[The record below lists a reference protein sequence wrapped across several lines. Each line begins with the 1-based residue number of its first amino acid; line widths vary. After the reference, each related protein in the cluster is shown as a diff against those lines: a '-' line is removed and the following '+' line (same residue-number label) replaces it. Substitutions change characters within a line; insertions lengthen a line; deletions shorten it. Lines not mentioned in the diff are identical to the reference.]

1 MFDYKKVEELYP
13 GAGVLMIEPQ
23 LIHKG
28 TDSQLKACDDG
39 TWFAEIKKDGALY
52 MYVKGL
58 GGENYLFGRTISKKT
73 GLLTEK
79 SANIPHIISV
89 LSQLPNGTI
98 LLGEIYYP
106 GKTSKDVT
114 SIMGCLPTK
123 AIERQKCGVKEEGNI
138 IIVFIYFTIGTD
150 RTNLSLKLLKQE
162 DELHQIKQ
170 EQPNYIGKSNLENRL
185 NYPQDEQRLKNLE
198 ETSIGFKNT
207 QDELHQQL
215 EQLIQQSMQ
224 LINETYFLQE
234 DNAKLKERIKII
246 STDNNLRK
254 NDLIK
259 LRNENR
265 ILKEEN
271 VKLNNDNSILEQKLK
286 NKQENNV
293 KDLEENNR
301 KTQTIENNDPDD
313 GPIARTTKFEKSEV
327 QTFVSRPTIRPAG
340 QSYQENNEFN
350 NSMNDKGQFKNFS
363 VKHS

>member
-1 MFDYKKVEELYP
+1 MEDNQEYNIQKYELNQEGEDYIL
-13 GAGVLMIEPQ
+13 
-23 LIHKG
+23 
-28 TDSQLKACDDG
+28 T
-39 TWFAEIKKDGALY
+39 
-52 MYVKGL
+52 
-58 GGENYLFGRTISKKT
+58 T
-73 GLLTEK
+73 GLINDNIKITCRDQRELTRTHYTNQFSLSDLSSK
-79 SANIPHIISV
+79 NIYFKLCESIEAAQI
-89 LSQLPNGTI
+89 
-98 LLGEIYYP
+98 EIN
-106 GKTSKDVT
+106 
-114 SIMGCLPTK
+114 K

-246 STDNNLRK
+246 RTDNTLRK
-254 NDLIK
+254 GDLIK

>member
-1 MFDYKKVEELYP
+1 MEDNQEYNIQKYELNQEGNDYIL
-13 GAGVLMIEPQ
+13 
-23 LIHKG
+23 
-28 TDSQLKACDDG
+28 T
-39 TWFAEIKKDGALY
+39 
-52 MYVKGL
+52 
-58 GGENYLFGRTISKKT
+58 T
-73 GLLTEK
+73 GLINDNIKITCRDQKELTRTYYTNQFSLSDLSSK
-79 SANIPHIISV
+79 NIYFKLCESIEAAQI
-89 LSQLPNGTI
+89 
-98 LLGEIYYP
+98 EIN
-106 GKTSKDVT
+106 
-114 SIMGCLPTK
+114 K

-138 IIVFIYFTIGTD
+138 IIVLIYFTIGTD
-150 RTNLSLKLLKQE
+150 RSNLSLKLLKQE
-162 DELHQIKQ
+162 DELYQIKQ

-185 NYPQDEQRLKNLE
+185 NYPQDEIRLKNLE
-198 ETSIGFKNT
+198 ETSIGIKNT

-350 NSMNDKGQFKNFS
+350 NSINDKGQFKNFS

>member
-1 MFDYKKVEELYP
+1 MEDNQEYNIQKYELNQEGKDYIL
-13 GAGVLMIEPQ
+13 
-23 LIHKG
+23 
-28 TDSQLKACDDG
+28 T
-39 TWFAEIKKDGALY
+39 
-52 MYVKGL
+52 
-58 GGENYLFGRTISKKT
+58 T
-73 GLLTEK
+73 GLINDNIKITCRDQKELTGTYYTNQFSLSDLSSK
-79 SANIPHIISV
+79 NIYFKLCESIEAAQI
-89 LSQLPNGTI
+89 
-98 LLGEIYYP
+98 EIN
-106 GKTSKDVT
+106 
-114 SIMGCLPTK
+114 K

-138 IIVFIYFTIGTD
+138 IIVLIYFTIGTD
-150 RTNLSLKLLKQE
+150 RSNLSLKLLKQE
-162 DELHQIKQ
+162 DELYQIKQ

-185 NYPQDEQRLKNLE
+185 NYPQDEIRLKNLE
-198 ETSIGFKNT
+198 ETSIGIKNT

-350 NSMNDKGQFKNFS
+350 NSINDKGQFKNFS

>member
-1 MFDYKKVEELYP
+1 MEDNQEYNIQKYELNQEGNDYIL
-13 GAGVLMIEPQ
+13 
-23 LIHKG
+23 
-28 TDSQLKACDDG
+28 T
-39 TWFAEIKKDGALY
+39 
-52 MYVKGL
+52 
-58 GGENYLFGRTISKKT
+58 T
-73 GLLTEK
+73 GLIND
-79 SANIPHIISV
+79 NIKITCRDQKEPTRTYYTNQFS
-89 LSQLPNGTI
+89 LSDLSSKNIYFKLCESIEAAQI
-98 LLGEIYYP
+98 EIN
-106 GKTSKDVT
+106 
-114 SIMGCLPTK
+114 K

-215 EQLIQQSMQ
+215 EQLIQQSIQ

-246 STDNNLRK
+246 RTDNTLRK
-254 NDLIK
+254 DDLIK

>member
-1 MFDYKKVEELYP
+1 MEDNQEYNIQKYELNQEGKDYIL
-13 GAGVLMIEPQ
+13 
-23 LIHKG
+23 
-28 TDSQLKACDDG
+28 T
-39 TWFAEIKKDGALY
+39 
-52 MYVKGL
+52 
-58 GGENYLFGRTISKKT
+58 T
-73 GLLTEK
+73 GLINDNIKITCRDQKELTGTYYTNQFSLSDLSSK
-79 SANIPHIISV
+79 NIYFKLCESIEAAQI
-89 LSQLPNGTI
+89 
-98 LLGEIYYP
+98 EIN
-106 GKTSKDVT
+106 
-114 SIMGCLPTK
+114 K

-138 IIVFIYFTIGTD
+138 IIVLIYFTIGTD
-150 RTNLSLKLLKQE
+150 RSNLSLKLLKQE
-162 DELHQIKQ
+162 DELYQIKQ

-185 NYPQDEQRLKNLE
+185 NYPQDEIRLKNLE
-198 ETSIGFKNT
+198 ETSIGIKNT

-246 STDNNLRK
+246 STDNSLRK
-254 NDLIK
+254 DDLIK

-271 VKLNNDNSILEQKLK
+271 AKLNNDNSILEQKLK

-340 QSYQENNEFN
+340 QSYQENNDFN

>member
-1 MFDYKKVEELYP
+1 MEDNQEYNIQKYELNQEGNDYIL
-13 GAGVLMIEPQ
+13 
-23 LIHKG
+23 
-28 TDSQLKACDDG
+28 T
-39 TWFAEIKKDGALY
+39 
-52 MYVKGL
+52 
-58 GGENYLFGRTISKKT
+58 T
-73 GLLTEK
+73 GLINDNIKITCRDQKELTRTYYTNQF
-79 SANIPHIISV
+79 S
-89 LSQLPNGTI
+89 LSDLSSKNKYFKLCESIEAAQI
-98 LLGEIYYP
+98 EIN
-106 GKTSKDVT
+106 
-114 SIMGCLPTK
+114 K

-246 STDNNLRK
+246 RTDNTLRK
-254 NDLIK
+254 DDLIK

>member
-1 MFDYKKVEELYP
+1 MEDNQEYNIQKYELNQEGNDYILTTGLINDNIKITCRDQKEL
-13 GAGVLMIEPQ
+13 
-23 LIHKG
+23 KG
-28 TDSQLKACDDG
+28 TYYTNQFSLNDLSSKNIYFKLCESIEAAQI
-39 TWFAEIKKDGALY
+39 EI
-52 MYVKGL
+52 
-58 GGENYLFGRTISKKT
+58 N
-73 GLLTEK
+73 
-79 SANIPHIISV
+79 
-89 LSQLPNGTI
+89 
-98 LLGEIYYP
+98 
-106 GKTSKDVT
+106 
-114 SIMGCLPTK
+114 K

-138 IIVFIYFTIGTD
+138 IIVLIYFTIGTD
-150 RTNLSLKLLKQE
+150 RSNLSLKLLKQE
-162 DELHQIKQ
+162 DELYQIKQ

-185 NYPQDEQRLKNLE
+185 NYPQDEIRLKNLE
-198 ETSIGFKNT
+198 ETSIGIKNT

-350 NSMNDKGQFKNFS
+350 NSMNDKCQFKNFF

>member
-1 MFDYKKVEELYP
+1 MEDNQEYNIQKYELNQEGNDYIL
-13 GAGVLMIEPQ
+13 
-23 LIHKG
+23 
-28 TDSQLKACDDG
+28 T
-39 TWFAEIKKDGALY
+39 
-52 MYVKGL
+52 
-58 GGENYLFGRTISKKT
+58 T
-73 GLLTEK
+73 GLINDNIKITCRDQKELTRTYYTNQFSLSDLSSK
-79 SANIPHIISV
+79 NIYFKLCESIEAAQI
-89 LSQLPNGTI
+89 
-98 LLGEIYYP
+98 EIN
-106 GKTSKDVT
+106 
-114 SIMGCLPTK
+114 K

-246 STDNNLRK
+246 STDNTLRK

>member
-1 MFDYKKVEELYP
+1 MEEEQEYNSQTYELNQEDKEYILTT
-13 GAGVLMIEPQ
+13 GLVNDKIRITCREHIELSGPYFMGEYS
-23 LIHKG
+23 LADLSSIHKYFLL
-28 TDSQLKACDDG
+28 SESIESAQL
-39 TWFAEIKKDGALY
+39 EI
-52 MYVKGL
+52 
-58 GGENYLFGRTISKKT
+58 N
-73 GLLTEK
+73 
-79 SANIPHIISV
+79 
-89 LSQLPNGTI
+89 
-98 LLGEIYYP
+98 
-106 GKTSKDVT
+106 
-114 SIMGCLPTK
+114 K

-246 STDNNLRK
+246 RTDNTLRK
-254 NDLIK
+254 DDLIK

>member
-1 MFDYKKVEELYP
+1 MEDNQEYNIQKYELNQEGNDYIL
-13 GAGVLMIEPQ
+13 
-23 LIHKG
+23 
-28 TDSQLKACDDG
+28 T
-39 TWFAEIKKDGALY
+39 
-52 MYVKGL
+52 
-58 GGENYLFGRTISKKT
+58 T
-73 GLLTEK
+73 GLINDNIKITCRDQKELTRTYYTNQFSLSDLSSK
-79 SANIPHIISV
+79 NIYFKLCESIEAAQI
-89 LSQLPNGTI
+89 
-98 LLGEIYYP
+98 EIN
-106 GKTSKDVT
+106 
-114 SIMGCLPTK
+114 K

-215 EQLIQQSMQ
+215 EQLIQQSIQ

>member
-1 MFDYKKVEELYP
+1 MEDNQEYNIQKYELNQEGNDYIL
-13 GAGVLMIEPQ
+13 
-23 LIHKG
+23 
-28 TDSQLKACDDG
+28 T
-39 TWFAEIKKDGALY
+39 
-52 MYVKGL
+52 
-58 GGENYLFGRTISKKT
+58 T
-73 GLLTEK
+73 GLIND
-79 SANIPHIISV
+79 NIKITCRDQKEPTRTYYTNQFS
-89 LSQLPNGTI
+89 LSDLSSKNIYFKLCESIEAAQI
-98 LLGEIYYP
+98 EIN
-106 GKTSKDVT
+106 
-114 SIMGCLPTK
+114 K

-246 STDNNLRK
+246 RTDNTLRK
-254 NDLIK
+254 DDLIK

-340 QSYQENNEFN
+340 QSYQENNDFN

>member
-1 MFDYKKVEELYP
+1 MSDLSSKNIYFKLCES
-13 GAGVLMIEPQ
+13 IEAAQ
-23 LIHKG
+23 I
-28 TDSQLKACDDG
+28 
-39 TWFAEIKKDGALY
+39 EI
-52 MYVKGL
+52 
-58 GGENYLFGRTISKKT
+58 N
-73 GLLTEK
+73 
-79 SANIPHIISV
+79 
-89 LSQLPNGTI
+89 
-98 LLGEIYYP
+98 
-106 GKTSKDVT
+106 
-114 SIMGCLPTK
+114 K

-246 STDNNLRK
+246 RTDNTLRK
-254 NDLIK
+254 DDLIK

-327 QTFVSRPTIRPAG
+327 QTFVSRPTIRPTG
-340 QSYQENNEFN
+340 RSYQENNEFN

>member
-1 MFDYKKVEELYP
+1 MEDNQEYNIQKYELNQEGNDYIL
-13 GAGVLMIEPQ
+13 
-23 LIHKG
+23 
-28 TDSQLKACDDG
+28 T
-39 TWFAEIKKDGALY
+39 
-52 MYVKGL
+52 
-58 GGENYLFGRTISKKT
+58 T
-73 GLLTEK
+73 GLINDNIKITCRDQKELTRTYYTNQFSLSDLSSK
-79 SANIPHIISV
+79 NIYFKLCESIEAAQI
-89 LSQLPNGTI
+89 
-98 LLGEIYYP
+98 EIN
-106 GKTSKDVT
+106 
-114 SIMGCLPTK
+114 K

-246 STDNNLRK
+246 STDNSLRK
-254 NDLIK
+254 DDLIK

>member
-1 MFDYKKVEELYP
+1 MEDNQEYNIQKYELNQEGNDYILTTGLINDNIKITCRDQKEL
-13 GAGVLMIEPQ
+13 
-23 LIHKG
+23 KG
-28 TDSQLKACDDG
+28 TYYTNQFYLNDLSSKNIYFKLCESIEAAQI
-39 TWFAEIKKDGALY
+39 EI
-52 MYVKGL
+52 
-58 GGENYLFGRTISKKT
+58 N
-73 GLLTEK
+73 
-79 SANIPHIISV
+79 
-89 LSQLPNGTI
+89 
-98 LLGEIYYP
+98 
-106 GKTSKDVT
+106 
-114 SIMGCLPTK
+114 K

-246 STDNNLRK
+246 RTDNTLRK
-254 NDLIK
+254 DDLIK

>member
-1 MFDYKKVEELYP
+1 MEDNQEYNIQKYELNQEGNDYIL
-13 GAGVLMIEPQ
+13 
-23 LIHKG
+23 
-28 TDSQLKACDDG
+28 T
-39 TWFAEIKKDGALY
+39 
-52 MYVKGL
+52 
-58 GGENYLFGRTISKKT
+58 T
-73 GLLTEK
+73 GLIND
-79 SANIPHIISV
+79 NIKITCRDQKEPTRTYYTNQFS
-89 LSQLPNGTI
+89 LSDLSSKNIYFKLCESIEAAQI
-98 LLGEIYYP
+98 EIN
-106 GKTSKDVT
+106 
-114 SIMGCLPTK
+114 K

-246 STDNNLRK
+246 RTDNTLRK
-254 NDLIK
+254 DDLIK

>member
-1 MFDYKKVEELYP
+1 MEDNQEYNIQKYELNQEGNDYIL
-13 GAGVLMIEPQ
+13 
-23 LIHKG
+23 
-28 TDSQLKACDDG
+28 T
-39 TWFAEIKKDGALY
+39 
-52 MYVKGL
+52 
-58 GGENYLFGRTISKKT
+58 T
-73 GLLTEK
+73 GLIND
-79 SANIPHIISV
+79 NIKITCRDHKELAGSYYTNKFSSSDLSSKIIYFKLCESIEAA
-89 LSQLPNGTI
+89 QI
-98 LLGEIYYP
+98 EIN
-106 GKTSKDVT
+106 
-114 SIMGCLPTK
+114 K

-246 STDNNLRK
+246 RTDNTLRK
-254 NDLIK
+254 DDLIK

>member
-1 MFDYKKVEELYP
+1 MEDNQEYNIQKYELNQEGNDYIL
-13 GAGVLMIEPQ
+13 
-23 LIHKG
+23 
-28 TDSQLKACDDG
+28 T
-39 TWFAEIKKDGALY
+39 
-52 MYVKGL
+52 
-58 GGENYLFGRTISKKT
+58 T
-73 GLLTEK
+73 GLINDNIKITCRDQKELTRTYYTNQFSLSDLSSK
-79 SANIPHIISV
+79 NIYFKLCESIEAAQI
-89 LSQLPNGTI
+89 
-98 LLGEIYYP
+98 EIN
-106 GKTSKDVT
+106 
-114 SIMGCLPTK
+114 K

-138 IIVFIYFTIGTD
+138 IIVLIYFTIGTD

-246 STDNNLRK
+246 RTDNTLRK
-254 NDLIK
+254 DDLIK

>member
-1 MFDYKKVEELYP
+1 MEDNQEYNIQKYELNQEGNDYIL
-13 GAGVLMIEPQ
+13 
-23 LIHKG
+23 
-28 TDSQLKACDDG
+28 T
-39 TWFAEIKKDGALY
+39 
-52 MYVKGL
+52 
-58 GGENYLFGRTISKKT
+58 T
-73 GLLTEK
+73 GLIND
-79 SANIPHIISV
+79 NIKITCRDQKEFTRTYYTNQFSLND
-89 LSQLPNGTI
+89 LSSKNIYFKLCESIEAAQI
-98 LLGEIYYP
+98 EIN
-106 GKTSKDVT
+106 
-114 SIMGCLPTK
+114 K

-246 STDNNLRK
+246 RTDNTLRK
-254 NDLIK
+254 DDLIK

>member
-1 MFDYKKVEELYP
+1 MEDNQEYNIQKYELNQEGNDYILTTGLINDNIKITCRDQKEL
-13 GAGVLMIEPQ
+13 
-23 LIHKG
+23 KG
-28 TDSQLKACDDG
+28 TYYTNQFSLNDLSSKNIYFKLCESIEAAQI
-39 TWFAEIKKDGALY
+39 EI
-52 MYVKGL
+52 
-58 GGENYLFGRTISKKT
+58 N
-73 GLLTEK
+73 
-79 SANIPHIISV
+79 
-89 LSQLPNGTI
+89 
-98 LLGEIYYP
+98 
-106 GKTSKDVT
+106 
-114 SIMGCLPTK
+114 K

-138 IIVFIYFTIGTD
+138 IIVLIYFTIGTD
-150 RTNLSLKLLKQE
+150 RSNLSLKLLKQE
-162 DELHQIKQ
+162 DELYQIKQ

-246 STDNNLRK
+246 RTDNTLRK
-254 NDLIK
+254 DDLIK

>member
-1 MFDYKKVEELYP
+1 MEDNQEYNIQKYELNQEGNDYIL
-13 GAGVLMIEPQ
+13 
-23 LIHKG
+23 
-28 TDSQLKACDDG
+28 T
-39 TWFAEIKKDGALY
+39 
-52 MYVKGL
+52 
-58 GGENYLFGRTISKKT
+58 T
-73 GLLTEK
+73 GLINDNIKITCRDQKELTRTYYTNQFSLSDLSSK
-79 SANIPHIISV
+79 NIYFKLCESIEAAQI
-89 LSQLPNGTI
+89 
-98 LLGEIYYP
+98 EIN
-106 GKTSKDVT
+106 
-114 SIMGCLPTK
+114 K

-162 DELHQIKQ
+162 DELYQIKQ

-246 STDNNLRK
+246 RTDNTLRK
-254 NDLIK
+254 DDLIK

-363 VKHS
+363 MKHS